1 LNRDPR
7 ELEDPLPEPNLEPDP
22 EPDPEL
28 VLVLEAIVKEENEIE
43 KRCVTKATYAFCTG
57 DTFDACG

>member
-7 ELEDPLPEPNLEPDP
+7 ELEDPLPEP
-22 EPDPEL
+22 DPEL
-28 VLVLEAIVKEENEIE
+28 VLVLEAIVNEGNEIE
-43 KRCVTKATYAFCTG
+43 KRCVTKVTYAFCTG